1 MKTNLT
7 TDMTTAFP
15 YNHAKRRYSNTAP
28 RVTIAYAYYRLSQEE
43 ANEGQSSSILNQEKI
58 VRDYCARN
66 GIALLDSFVD
76 DGWSGGNF
84 ERPGFQ
90 AMMRA
95 LESGK
100 ANMVITKDLSR
111 LGRDMRESSYYAEQ
125 FFPEHQIHYIAIA
138 DNFDSELENV
148 MAPFQFAMNEVY
160 LRDSSRKVRDV
171 FKMKRSKGEYCAC
184 APFGYKKDP
193 KDKNHLIPD
202 EETAPIVTSIFQRSA
217 AGKSCITIAQELS
230 NEGVVTPL
238 KYRALYRDNFTDAG
252 AARATDYWNHTTVK
266 RIIKNEVYLGKT
278 VLGKTRKVSLKS
290 KKKISVPKEDWV
302 VTEGTHIPL
311 VDQMTFD
318 KAQFNLGKGS
328 RDYRQYDH
336 VRKSIFGGIAIC
348 SLCGYS
354 LCSSG
359 TVYKGEREKYW
370 FLSCNHKSKRF
381 ENPCQGVN
389 IKYSDLLELVRQDLN
404 SLINLTDAEIDA
416 LVNSVLEEMNDV
428 SAEKARESKI
438 EKSQARL
445 KVISRT
451 IEKLYF
457 DNAEG
462 KLSDSRLETM
472 VAKLEKEATT
482 LESSLEDL
490 AAPSPA
496 AEIRSNYEKFFQLAK
511 QYSRI
516 EVLDRDILLTFIDKI
531 VVGPKILPDGYIKA
545 PRKHASYQQSVTIY
559 YKFIGSLSDHAPVP
573 TFPVRT
579 DSSDEAIEI
588 SKFTM

>member
-95 LESGK
+95 LEFGK

-252 AARATDYWNHTTVK
+252 AARATDYWNYTTVK

-336 VRKSIFGGIAIC
+336 VRKSILGGIAIC

-416 LVNSVLEEMNDV
+416 LVNDVLEEMNDA
-428 SAEKARESKI
+428 SAEKERESKI

-457 DNAEG
+457 DNAGG

-482 LESSLEDL
+482 LEASLEDL
-490 AAPSPA
+490 TAPSPA
-496 AEIRSNYEKFFQLAK
+496 AEVRSNYEKFFQLAK
-511 QYSRI
+511 QYSNI
-516 EVLDRDILLTFIDKI
+516 EVLDRDILLTFIDRI

-573 TFPVRT
+573 TFPVRADT
-579 DSSDEAIEI
+579 SDEAIEI
-588 SKFTM
+588 

>member
-193 KDKNHLIPD
+193 KDKNRLIPD

-252 AARATDYWNHTTVK
+252 AARATDYWNYTTVK

-302 VTEGTHIPL
+302 VTEGTHVPL

-389 IKYSDLLELVRQDLN
+389 IRYSDLLELVRQDLN

-416 LVNSVLEEMNDV
+416 LVNGVLEEVNGASV
-428 SAEKARESKI
+428 EKERESKI

-462 KLSDSRLETM
+462 KLSDSRLEIM

-482 LESSLEDL
+482 LEASLENL
-490 AAPSPA
+490 TAPSPA

-516 EVLDRDILLTFIDKI
+516 EVLDRDILLTFIDRI

-559 YKFIGSLSDHAPVP
+559 YKFIGSLSDHAAVP

-579 DSSDEAIEI
+579 DSSDETIEI
-588 SKFTM
+588 

>member
-95 LESGK
+95 LETGK

-252 AARATDYWNHTTVK
+252 AARATDYWNYTTVK

-416 LVNSVLEEMNDV
+416 LVNGVLEEMNDV
-428 SAEKARESKI
+428 SAEKERESKI

-472 VAKLEKEATT
+472 VAKLEKEATA
-482 LESSLEDL
+482 LEASLEDL
-490 AAPSPA
+490 TAPSPA

-516 EVLDRDILLTFIDKI
+516 EVLDRDILLTFIDRI

-545 PRKHASYQQSVTIY
+545 PRKHVSYQQSVTIY
-559 YKFIGSLSDHAPVP
+559 YKFIGNLSDHALVP

-588 SKFTM
+588 

>member
-95 LESGK
+95 LEFGK

-252 AARATDYWNHTTVK
+252 AARATDYWNYTTVK

-302 VTEGTHIPL
+302 VTEDTHIPL

-336 VRKSIFGGIAIC
+336 IRKSIFGGIAIC

-416 LVNSVLEEMNDV
+416 LVNGVLEEMNDA
-428 SAEKARESKI
+428 SAEKERESKI

-457 DNAEG
+457 DNAGG

-482 LESSLEDL
+482 LEASLEDL
-490 AAPSPA
+490 TAPSPA
-496 AEIRSNYEKFFQLAK
+496 AKVRSNYEKFFQLAK
-511 QYSRI
+511 QYSNI
-516 EVLDRDILLTFIDKI
+516 EVLDRDILLTFIDRI

-545 PRKHASYQQSVTIY
+545 PRKHASHQQSVTIY

-573 TFPVRT
+573 TFPVRADT
-579 DSSDEAIEI
+579 SDEAIEI
-588 SKFTM
+588 

>member
-15 YNHAKRRYSNTAP
+15 YNHAERRYSNTAP

-90 AMMRA
+90 AMMHA
-95 LESGK
+95 LEFGK

-193 KDKNHLIPD
+193 KNKNHLIPD

-252 AARATDYWNHTTVK
+252 AARATDYWNYTTVK

-302 VTEGTHIPL
+302 VTEDTHIPL

-336 VRKSIFGGIAIC
+336 VRKSILGGIAIC

-416 LVNSVLEEMNDV
+416 LVNGVLEEMNDA
-428 SAEKARESKI
+428 SAEKERGSKI

-457 DNAEG
+457 DNAGG

-482 LESSLEDL
+482 LEASLEDL
-490 AAPSPA
+490 TAPSPA
-496 AEIRSNYEKFFQLAK
+496 AKVRSNYEKFFQLAK
-511 QYSRI
+511 QYSNI
-516 EVLDRDILLTFIDKI
+516 EVLDRDILLTFIDRI

-573 TFPVRT
+573 TFPVRADT
-579 DSSDEAIEI
+579 SDEAIEI
-588 SKFTM
+588 

>member
-95 LESGK
+95 LETGK

-252 AARATDYWNHTTVK
+252 AARATDYWNYTTVK

-416 LVNSVLEEMNDV
+416 LVNGVLEEMNDV
-428 SAEKARESKI
+428 SAEKERESKI

-472 VAKLEKEATT
+472 VAKLEKEATA
-482 LESSLEDL
+482 LEASLEDL
-490 AAPSPA
+490 TAPSPA

-516 EVLDRDILLTFIDKI
+516 EVLDRDILLTFIDRI

-573 TFPVRT
+573 TFPVRADT
-579 DSSDEAIEI
+579 SDEAIEI
-588 SKFTM
+588 

>member
-95 LESGK
+95 LEFGK

-217 AGKSCITIAQELS
+217 AGESCITIAQELS

-252 AARATDYWNHTTVK
+252 AARATDYWNYTTVK

-336 VRKSIFGGIAIC
+336 VRKSILGGIAIC

-416 LVNSVLEEMNDV
+416 LVNGVLEEMNDA
-428 SAEKARESKI
+428 SAEKERESKI

-457 DNAEG
+457 DNAGG

-482 LESSLEDL
+482 LEASLEDL
-490 AAPSPA
+490 TAPSPA
-496 AEIRSNYEKFFQLAK
+496 VEVRSNYEKFFQLAK
-511 QYSRI
+511 QYSNI
-516 EVLDRDILLTFIDKI
+516 EVLDRDILLTFIDRI

-573 TFPVRT
+573 TFPVRADT
-579 DSSDEAIEI
+579 SDEAIEI
-588 SKFTM
+588 

>member
-1 MKTNLT
+1 
-7 TDMTTAFP
+7 MTTAFP

-95 LESGK
+95 LEFGK

-252 AARATDYWNHTTVK
+252 AARATDYWNYTTVK

-302 VTEGTHIPL
+302 VTEDTHIPL

-336 VRKSIFGGIAIC
+336 VRKSILGGIAIC

-416 LVNSVLEEMNDV
+416 LVNGVLEEMNDA
-428 SAEKARESKI
+428 SAEKERESKI

-457 DNAEG
+457 DNAGG

-482 LESSLEDL
+482 LEASLEDL
-490 AAPSPA
+490 TAPSPA
-496 AEIRSNYEKFFQLAK
+496 AEVRSNYEKFFQLAK
-511 QYSRI
+511 QYSNI
-516 EVLDRDILLTFIDKI
+516 EVLDRDILLTFINRI

-573 TFPVRT
+573 TFPVRADT
-579 DSSDEAIEI
+579 SDEAIEI
-588 SKFTM
+588 

>member
-95 LESGK
+95 LEFGK

-252 AARATDYWNHTTVK
+252 AARATDYWNYTTVK

-416 LVNSVLEEMNDV
+416 LVNGVLEEMNDV
-428 SAEKARESKI
+428 SAEKECESKI

-482 LESSLEDL
+482 LEASLEDL
-490 AAPSPA
+490 TAPSPA
-496 AEIRSNYEKFFQLAK
+496 AEVRSNYEKFFQLAK
-511 QYSRI
+511 QYSNI
-516 EVLDRDILLTFIDKI
+516 EVLDRDILLTFIDRI

-545 PRKHASYQQSVTIY
+545 PRKHASHQQSVTIY

-573 TFPVRT
+573 TFPVRADT
-579 DSSDEAIEI
+579 SDEAIEI
-588 SKFTM
+588 

>member
-15 YNHAKRRYSNTAP
+15 YNHAKRRYSDTAP

-252 AARATDYWNHTTVK
+252 AARATDYWNYTTVK

-328 RDYRQYDH
+328 RDYRRYDH

-416 LVNSVLEEMNDV
+416 LVNGVLEEMNET
-428 SAEKARESKI
+428 SAEKERESKI

-482 LESSLEDL
+482 LEASLEDL
-490 AAPSPA
+490 TAPSPA

-516 EVLDRDILLTFIDKI
+516 EVLDRDILLTFIDRI

-573 TFPVRT
+573 TFPVRA

-588 SKFTM
+588 

>member
-15 YNHAKRRYSNTAP
+15 SNHAKRRYSNTAP

-95 LESGK
+95 LEFGK

-252 AARATDYWNHTTVK
+252 AARATDYWNYTTVK

-336 VRKSIFGGIAIC
+336 VRKSILGGIAIC

-416 LVNSVLEEMNDV
+416 LVNGVLEEMNDA
-428 SAEKARESKI
+428 SAEKERESKI

-457 DNAEG
+457 DNAGG

-482 LESSLEDL
+482 LEASLEDL
-490 AAPSPA
+490 TAPSPA

-511 QYSRI
+511 QYSNI
-516 EVLDRDILLTFIDKI
+516 EVLDRDILLTFIDRI

-573 TFPVRT
+573 TFPVRADT
-579 DSSDEAIEI
+579 SDEAIEI
-588 SKFTM
+588 

>member
-95 LESGK
+95 LEFGK

-252 AARATDYWNHTTVK
+252 AARATDYWNYTTVK

-416 LVNSVLEEMNDV
+416 LVNGVLEEMNDV
-428 SAEKARESKI
+428 SAEKECESKI

-482 LESSLEDL
+482 LEASLEDL
-490 AAPSPA
+490 TAPSPA

-511 QYSRI
+511 QYSNI
-516 EVLDRDILLTFIDKI
+516 EVLDRDILLTFIDRI

-545 PRKHASYQQSVTIY
+545 PRKHASHQQSVTIY

-573 TFPVRT
+573 TFPVRADT
-579 DSSDEAIEI
+579 SDEAIEI
-588 SKFTM
+588 

>member
-95 LESGK
+95 LEFGK

-230 NEGVVTPL
+230 NEGVVPPL

-252 AARATDYWNHTTVK
+252 AARATDYWNYTTVK

-302 VTEGTHIPL
+302 VTEDTHIPL

-336 VRKSIFGGIAIC
+336 VRKSILGGIAIC

-416 LVNSVLEEMNDV
+416 LVNGVLEEMNDA
-428 SAEKARESKI
+428 SAEKERESKI

-457 DNAEG
+457 DNAGG

-482 LESSLEDL
+482 LEASLEDL
-490 AAPSPA
+490 TAPSPA
-496 AEIRSNYEKFFQLAK
+496 AEVRSNYEKFFQLAK
-511 QYSRI
+511 QYSNI
-516 EVLDRDILLTFIDKI
+516 EVLDRDILLTFIDRI

-573 TFPVRT
+573 TFPVRADT
-579 DSSDEAIEI
+579 SDEAIEI
-588 SKFTM
+588 

>member
-15 YNHAKRRYSNTAP
+15 YNHAKRRCSNTAP

-95 LESGK
+95 LEFGK

-252 AARATDYWNHTTVK
+252 AARATDYWNYTTVK

-336 VRKSIFGGIAIC
+336 VRKSILGGIAIC

-416 LVNSVLEEMNDV
+416 LVNGVLEEMNDA
-428 SAEKARESKI
+428 SAEKERESKI

-457 DNAEG
+457 DNAGG

-482 LESSLEDL
+482 LEASLEDL
-490 AAPSPA
+490 TAPSPA
-496 AEIRSNYEKFFQLAK
+496 AEVRSNYEKFFQLAK
-511 QYSRI
+511 QYSNI
-516 EVLDRDILLTFIDKI
+516 EVLDRDILLTFIDRI

-573 TFPVRT
+573 TFPVRADT
-579 DSSDEAIEI
+579 SDEAIEI
-588 SKFTM
+588 

>member
-7 TDMTTAFP
+7 TDRTTAFP

-95 LESGK
+95 LEFGK

-193 KDKNHLIPD
+193 KNKNHLIPD

-252 AARATDYWNHTTVK
+252 AARATDYWNYTTVK

-336 VRKSIFGGIAIC
+336 VRKSILGGIAIC

-416 LVNSVLEEMNDV
+416 LVNGVLEEMNDA
-428 SAEKARESKI
+428 SAEKERESKI

-457 DNAEG
+457 DNAGG

-482 LESSLEDL
+482 LEASLEDL
-490 AAPSPA
+490 TAPSPA
-496 AEIRSNYEKFFQLAK
+496 AEVRSNYEKFFQLAK
-511 QYSRI
+511 QYSNI
-516 EVLDRDILLTFIDKI
+516 EVLDRDILLTFIDRI

-573 TFPVRT
+573 TFPVRADT
-579 DSSDEAIEI
+579 SDEAIEI
-588 SKFTM
+588 

>member
-252 AARATDYWNHTTVK
+252 AARATDYWNYTTVK

-302 VTEGTHIPL
+302 VTEGTHVPL

-389 IKYSDLLELVRQDLN
+389 IRYSDLLELVRQDLN

-416 LVNSVLEEMNDV
+416 LVNGVLEEMNGASV
-428 SAEKARESKI
+428 EKERESKI

-482 LESSLEDL
+482 LEASLEDL
-490 AAPSPA
+490 TAPSPA

-516 EVLDRDILLTFIDKI
+516 EVLDRDILLTFIDRI

-573 TFPVRT
+573 TFPVGT
-579 DSSDEAIEI
+579 DVSDEAIEI
-588 SKFTM
+588 

>member
-15 YNHAKRRYSNTAP
+15 SNHAKRRYSNTAP

-95 LESGK
+95 LEFGK

-252 AARATDYWNHTTVK
+252 AARATDYWNYTTVK

-278 VLGKTRKVSLKS
+278 ILGKTRKVSLKS

-336 VRKSIFGGIAIC
+336 VRKSILGGIAIC

-416 LVNSVLEEMNDV
+416 LVNGVLEEMNDA
-428 SAEKARESKI
+428 SAEKERESKI

-457 DNAEG
+457 DNAGG

-482 LESSLEDL
+482 LEASLEDL
-490 AAPSPA
+490 TAPSPA
-496 AEIRSNYEKFFQLAK
+496 AEVRSNYEKFFQLAK
-511 QYSRI
+511 QYSNI
-516 EVLDRDILLTFIDKI
+516 EVLDRDILLTFIDRI

-573 TFPVRT
+573 TFPVRADT
-579 DSSDEAIEI
+579 SDEAIEI
-588 SKFTM
+588 

>member
-95 LESGK
+95 LEFGK

-252 AARATDYWNHTTVK
+252 AARATDYWNYTTVK

-416 LVNSVLEEMNDV
+416 LVNGVLGEMNDA
-428 SAEKARESKI
+428 SAEKERGSKI

-482 LESSLEDL
+482 LEASLEDL
-490 AAPSPA
+490 TAPSPA
-496 AEIRSNYEKFFQLAK
+496 AEVRSNYEKFFQLAK
-511 QYSRI
+511 QYSNI
-516 EVLDRDILLTFIDKI
+516 EVLDRDILLTFIDRI

-545 PRKHASYQQSVTIY
+545 PRKHASHQQSVTIY

-573 TFPVRT
+573 TFPVRADT
-579 DSSDEAIEI
+579 SDEAIEI
-588 SKFTM
+588 

>member
-95 LESGK
+95 LEFGK

-184 APFGYKKDP
+184 APFGYRKDP

-202 EETAPIVTSIFQRSA
+202 EGTAPIVTSIFQRSA

-252 AARATDYWNHTTVK
+252 AARATDYWNYTTVK

-336 VRKSIFGGIAIC
+336 VRKSILGGIAIC

-381 ENPCQGVN
+381 ENPCKGVN

-416 LVNSVLEEMNDV
+416 LVNGVLEEMNDA
-428 SAEKARESKI
+428 SAEKERESKI

-457 DNAEG
+457 DNAGG

-482 LESSLEDL
+482 LEASLEDL
-490 AAPSPA
+490 TAPSPA
-496 AEIRSNYEKFFQLAK
+496 AEVRSNYEKFFQLAK
-511 QYSRI
+511 QYSNI
-516 EVLDRDILLTFIDKI
+516 EVLDRDILLTFIDRI

-573 TFPVRT
+573 TFPVRADT
-579 DSSDEAIEI
+579 SDEAIEI
-588 SKFTM
+588 